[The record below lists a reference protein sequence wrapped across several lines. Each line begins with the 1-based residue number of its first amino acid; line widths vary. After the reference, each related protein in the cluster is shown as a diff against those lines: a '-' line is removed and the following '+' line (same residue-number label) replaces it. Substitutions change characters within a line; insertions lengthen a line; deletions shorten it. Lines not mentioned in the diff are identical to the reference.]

1 MPPPTVTSDG
11 ASPIAPSP
19 IDWRDDGLPASR
31 LYGDVY
37 FSSDDGLAESQ
48 AVYLAGC
55 GLPEAWTDRCA
66 FTVGELGFGTG
77 LNIAALL
84 MLWRETRPPGAVLN
98 VFTIEAHPLE
108 RTDAARALGRWPR
121 IAPAAEALLAAWP
134 GRASGFHRLEL
145 PDFHALIDV
154 AVLPVG
160 EALDQWTGRAD
171 AWFLDGF
178 SPALNPEMWSEAVM
192 AQVAA
197 RSAPGARAATF
208 TVAGGVRRGLAAAGF
223 AVEKAPGYGRKRE
236 RLEARL
242 PGEAQ
247 NAVRPSIAIVGAGI
261 AGASLA
267 RAIRALGGEARLFDE
282 AGAASGASGNPAALV
297 TPALD
302 AGGGA
307 RARLYAQGFDRAVV
321 LYEAT
326 EGAVIARGALQ
337 LENEPRDRGRFDRIV
352 AEGPFEPGAVTRLSE
367 DEATEALGEPAS
379 AGMRFE
385 TGLTVAPRRVVAA
398 WAGGVEIARIDR
410 LAPRDGGGWRLLDE
424 VGVTVAEADL
434 VILAGGAAL
443 ARLWPSAPVKPVRG
457 QASWAVGADPVA
469 AVAFG
474 GYAIPTDDGVLFGAT
489 FERGVEATDLR
500 EADHAHNLAL
510 VAERLPMLAARLAAL
525 SLDGRARLRAATA
538 DYMPLAGAVTDSLW
552 ALGGLGSRGFCMAPL
567 LGEHVAARV
576 LGRPSPLPADLVA
589 AVDPLRFA

>member
-1 MPPPTVTSDG
+1 MPPPAITSNTP
-11 ASPIAPSP
+11 SPSP
-19 IDWRDDGLPASR
+19 IDWREDGLPASR

-37 FSSDDGLAESQ
+37 FSSDDGLAESE

-55 GLPEAWTDRCA
+55 GLPSAWTGRRA

-98 VFTIEAHPLE
+98 VFTIEAHPLD
-108 RTDAARALGRWPR
+108 RADAARALGRWPR
-121 IAPAAEALLAAWP
+121 IAEAADALLAAWP
-134 GRASGFHRLEL
+134 GRAPGFHRLEL

-178 SPALNPEMWSEAVM
+178 SPALNPDMWSEAVM
-192 AQVAA
+192 TQVAA

-242 PGEAQ
+242 PGETQ
-247 NAVRPSIAIVGAGI
+247 DSKLPSIAIVGAGV

-307 RARLYAQGFDRAVV
+307 RARLYAQGFDRAVA
-321 LYEAT
+321 LYDAT
-326 EGAVIARGALQ
+326 EGAVIAGGALQ
-337 LENEPRDRGRFDRIV
+337 LETEARDPGRFDRIV
-352 AEGPFEPGAVTRLSE
+352 AEGPFEPGAVTRLSA
-367 DEATEALGEPAS
+367 DETSATLGEPVP

-385 TGLTVAPRRVVAA
+385 TGLTVAPPRVVAA
-398 WAGGVEIARIDR
+398 WAGAVAIARISR
-410 LAPRDGGGWRLLDE
+410 LEPRDGGGWRLLDE
-424 VGVTVAEADL
+424 AGTTVAEADAM
-434 VILAGGAAL
+434 ILAGGAAL
-443 ARLWPSAPVKPVRG
+443 GRLWPAAPVKPVRG
-457 QASWAVGADPVA
+457 QASWAAGVDPIPA
-469 AVAFG
+469 AAFG
-474 GYAIPTDDGVLFGAT
+474 GYTIPTKDGVLFGAT
-489 FERGVEATDLR
+489 FERGVEAIDLR

-510 VAERLPMLAARLAAL
+510 VAERLPMLAARLAKAR
-525 SLDGRARLRAATA
+525 LDGRARLRAATA
-538 DYMPLAGAVTDSLW
+538 DYMPLAGAVAEDLW

-567 LGEHVAARV
+567 LGEHVAALV
-576 LGRPSPLPADLVA
+576 LGRPSPLPANLAA
-589 AVDPLRFA
+589 AVDPLRF